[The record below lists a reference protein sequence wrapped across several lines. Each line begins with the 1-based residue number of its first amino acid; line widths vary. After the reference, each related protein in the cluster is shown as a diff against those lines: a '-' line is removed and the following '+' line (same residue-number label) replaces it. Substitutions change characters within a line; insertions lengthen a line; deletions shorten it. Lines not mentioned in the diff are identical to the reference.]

1 MSLDSVYSF
10 HILLIS
16 RQKANTIHTLIIKDS
31 HNTSL
36 CLVCIIS
43 SLIITLSKFLFDLFS
58 WYLNK
63 CVDIFGP
70 PVDWILP
77 VVITPCDN
85 ILMYYTEIS
94 FMSSCDIWRLDP
106 GLWSIKPSLFC
117 FRMGKTIQGWTR
129 MENRNL
135 SADLAQSL
143 SSSLR
148 TDHPPSSLHPST
160 PASPPTRATCAH
172 LSACRTTPSPCPRT
186 RLHPSCL
193 RCARAR
199 GSTSPPSWP
208 TLL

>member
-70 PVDWILP
+70 PVDWTLP

-106 GLWSIKPSLFC
+106 GLWSSFPNKPRRTSFKYERGTCILPSRKQSVMSQFIQNGPC
-117 FRMGKTIQGWTR
+117 GEKCETPLVGKETKSV
-129 MENRNL
+129 NCL
-135 SADLAQSL
+135 YLYF
-143 SSSLR
+143 SSFYSNMF
-148 TDHPPSSLHPST
+148 
-160 PASPPTRATCAH
+160 
-172 LSACRTTPSPCPRT
+172 
-186 RLHPSCL
+186 
-193 RCARAR
+193 RAR
-199 GSTSPPSWP
+199 F
-208 TLL
+208 